1 MPREYFKGDWQSG
14 YSFSPCVKTS
24 GGDVVWAAGHGAWV
38 DENGKSLAGDFEGQ
52 TRATFK
58 MLEATLERAG
68 ARLQDLVTMTVFVL
82 DARHSKTFT
91 DIRKEFFPSGDY
103 PGSALI
109 TCAGFAHPDMM
120 VEIQGIAVIDH
131 K

>member
-68 ARLQDLVTMTVFVL
+68 ARLQDLVTMTAFVL

-120 VEIQGIAVIDH
+120 VEIQGIAVVDD